1 MALKTGNNTVYLS
14 IVNGKLARR
23 VKQKTETSVTRVM
36 KDQSTVEEEI
46 YRSIEGSI
54 IGIDIKN
61 HEEYGESL
69 LVYLKDDRIYCIQ
82 MNMNSR
88 YATNFLKTLPNVDLE
103 KVVEITPSE
112 KIVDGKQDSTIFINQ
127 DGKALKRHYTKDNP
141 DGMPEPTF
149 KKGKRGAPDTWD
161 FEAVTE
167 FLYENVVVP
176 FRDTLKEKAKGKG
189 DDLPF

>member
-23 VKQKTETSVTRVM
+23 VKQKTENSVTRVM
-36 KDQSTVEEEI
+36 KDQSTVEEEY
-46 YRSIEGSI
+46 YRSIEGTL
-54 IGIDIKN
+54 IGLDIKN

-69 LVYLKDDRIYCIQ
+69 LVYLKDDKTYCVQ
-82 MNMNSR
+82 MSMNSR

-103 KVVEITPSE
+103 KAVEITPSE
-112 KIVDGKQDSTIFINQ
+112 KIVDGKPDSTIFINQ
-127 DGKALKRHYTKDNP
+127 GGKALKRHYTKENP
-141 DGMPEPTF
+141 NGIPEPTLKF
-149 KKGKRGAPDTWD
+149 GKRGAADTWD

-167 FLYENVVVP
+167 FLYDNVIVP
-176 FRDTLKEKAKGKG
+176 FRDTLKEKAKAKG